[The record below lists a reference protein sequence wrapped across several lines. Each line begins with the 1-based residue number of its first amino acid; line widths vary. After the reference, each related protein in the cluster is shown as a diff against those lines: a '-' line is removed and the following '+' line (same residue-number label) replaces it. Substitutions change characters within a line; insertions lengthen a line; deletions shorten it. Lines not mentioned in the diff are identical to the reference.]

1 MSKLDRLATAAG
13 VLAAVFLSLIG
24 IIIALQIGAR
34 LLGKQIPSSD
44 DFAAWAMAASLF
56 LALPYALRHGD
67 HIRVTIVLQ
76 FMPARFVQTYEV
88 VATLVGLGL
97 SGWCSWHAT
106 HFVYESYVYQ
116 EVASGMVA
124 VPLWI
129 PQLAMPIGLTLFTAM
144 LAQRL
149 VRCLRG
155 QTLEP
160 SHG

>member
-13 VLAAVFLSLIG
+13 ILAAGFLALIG
-24 IIIALQIGAR
+24 IIIAAQIGAR
-34 LLGKQIPSSD
+34 LFGIQIPSSD

-76 FMPARFVQTYEV
+76 FVPQRFVQAYET
-88 VATLVGLGL
+88 VATLIGLGL
-97 SGWCSWHAT
+97 SGWCSWHAIN
-106 HFVYESYVYQ
+106 FVYESYVYK

-129 PQLAMPIGLTLFTAM
+129 PQLAMPIGLTLLTAM
-144 LAQRL
+144 MAQRL

-155 QTLEP
+155 QQLEP